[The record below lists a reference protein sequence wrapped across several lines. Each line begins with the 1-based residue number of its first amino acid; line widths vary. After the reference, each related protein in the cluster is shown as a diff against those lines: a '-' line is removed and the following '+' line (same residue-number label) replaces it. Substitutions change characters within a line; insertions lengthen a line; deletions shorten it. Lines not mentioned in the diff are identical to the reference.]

1 MSRIPANPDGRQRV
15 VIERVTPQVDCGR
28 FAVKAVVGDV
38 MEIQADV
45 FGDGHD
51 LVRCRVLHRGPRDKH
66 WREVEM
72 SPLDNDRWS
81 AKIELTE
88 IGDTR
93 FMIEGW
99 VDHLATWRK
108 DMTKRIAA
116 VEKHEGSESTET
128 EQQMEDIRVAVLVGA
143 DLIDAA
149 AKRALVARG
158 QGRIDFR
165 RLEKWASG
173 LRHQPAIRA
182 AAQLAMDDELLEI
195 AERYPGTRYS
205 TKTESEFHI
214 TVDRERARFSSW
226 YEFFPRS
233 FGATPGEHG
242 SFRSAEQH
250 LEYIASLGFNVAYVP
265 PIHPIGESFRK
276 GKNNSVTAES
286 GDVGSPWA
294 IGGKEGGHKALHP
307 QLGTM
312 EDFEAFRR
320 KAEALGMEIAMDIAY
335 QCAPEHPWVQEHPE
349 FFKKRPD
356 GSIQYAENP
365 PKKYQ
370 DIYPIEFESAAW
382 RTLWRELRD
391 VIVFWAER
399 GIRIF
404 RVDNPHTKAFPF
416 WEWMIA
422 DVKHTY
428 PDAIFLAEAFTR
440 PKVMY
445 RLAKLGFTQ
454 SYTYFTW
461 RNTKAE
467 FEEYFTELNTG
478 DVPLFFRP
486 NLWPNTPDI
495 LHDNLQNG
503 TPAAFKR
510 QLVLAATLSG
520 NYGLY
525 GPAFELMEH
534 VPARAGSEEYLN
546 SEKYELK
553 SWDLGA
559 PNSLAWFLALINRI
573 RNREPA
579 LQDSFNLHFH
589 PTSNDMLMCYSK
601 QSRRGDNTLLMVVN
615 FDHKKSQNG
624 MITLDLTKIGL
635 QEGADFRVED
645 LLTGASYRWHGES
658 NFVELRPA
666 EMPAH
671 ILRIG

>member
-1 MSRIPANPDGRQRV
+1 
-15 VIERVTPQVDCGR
+15 
-28 FAVKAVVGDV
+28 
-38 MEIQADV
+38 
-45 FGDGHD
+45 
-51 LVRCRVLHRGPRDKH
+51 
-66 WREVEM
+66 
-72 SPLDNDRWS
+72 
-81 AKIELTE
+81 
-88 IGDTR
+88 
-93 FMIEGW
+93 
-99 VDHLATWRK
+99 
-108 DMTKRIAA
+108 
-116 VEKHEGSESTET
+116 
-128 EQQMEDIRVAVLVGA
+128 MEDIKVAVLVGA

-173 LRHQPAIRA
+173 LRNQPAIRA

-205 TKTESEFHI
+205 TKTENEFHI

-250 LEYIASLGFNVAYVP
+250 LEYIATLGFNVAYVP

-276 GKNNSVTAES
+276 GKNNNVTAEP

-320 KAEALGMEIAMDIAY
+320 KAESLGMEIAMDIAY

-399 GIRIF
+399 GVRIF

-422 DVKHTY
+422 DVKHTF

-461 RNTKAE
+461 RSTKAE

-495 LHDNLQNG
+495 LHENLQNG

-534 VPARAGSEEYLN
+534 IPARAGSEEYLN

-553 SWDLGA
+553 AWDLAA
-559 PNSLAWFLALINRI
+559 PDSLAWFLALVNRI

-589 PTSNDMLMCYSK
+589 QTSNENLMCYSK
-601 QSRRGDNTLLMVVN
+601 QSRHGDKTLLMVVN

-624 MITLDLTKIGL
+624 MVSLDLTKIGL
-635 QEGADFRVED
+635 QAGAEFGVED
-645 LLTGASYRWHGES
+645 LLTGASYRWHGER

-671 ILRIG
+671 IFRIGK